1 MTQDQGIAR
10 GEGGDWTLAAD
21 ELCRAVEKR
30 VEATARKAAESLY
43 EALLYDTQDYLR
55 DNVNYDLKAEIE
67 AARGEATRCR
77 EALARVAKALG
88 LSVANYYGVTADE
101 IIAEFERLDALVIHL
116 RTATLTRGSTDE
128 R

>member
-43 EALLYDTQDYLR
+43 EALLYDTQDHLR
-55 DNVNYDLKAEIE
+55 ENVDYNLKAELDWAKSE
-67 AARGEATRCR
+67 SRRCLQQLHAIS
-77 EALARVAKALG
+77 EALG
-88 LSVANYYGVTADE
+88 LGTNSFWMVGIDGVLAE
-101 IIAEFERLDALVIHL
+101 IERL
-116 RTATLTRGSTDE
+116 RTAATLTRGSTDD
-128 R
+128 